1 MTRNLKA
8 YNTNLTL
15 NCLNWSKVKTPIH
28 PYKLPKSVGKLK
40 YDDKSP
46 ASESSVHRKH
56 SFGKIYAKN
65 AWGKKTRSGPGS
77 LLSSTV
83 RIRQIL
89 DLVVEKL
96 KIHLHK
102 ATIR

>member
-1 MTRNLKA
+1 
-8 YNTNLTL
+8 
-15 NCLNWSKVKTPIH
+15 VKTPIH
-28 PYKLPKSVGKLK
+28 PYKLPKGVGKVEF
-40 YDDKSP
+40 DNKSP
-46 ASESSVHRKH
+46 GSESSVHRKH

-65 AWGKKTRSGPGS
+65 VWGKKTKSGPGS

-89 DLVVEKL
+89 DLVLEKL
-96 KIHLHK
+96 KIHLNK